1 MFSRGVGGV
10 HSKKEFMVVF
20 NRKETQEKR
29 KDLRKEQTDAE
40 RKLWRQLRS
49 KRMKGY
55 KFYRQYGI
63 GPYIADFYCAEIRI
77 VIEVDG
83 GQHYSEEGM
92 ENDEKR
98 SKFLTGLGIRTIRFS
113 NLDVLK
119 NMEGVVGCIWKEL
132 PLIPS

>member
-1 MFSRGVGGV
+1 
-10 HSKKEFMVVF
+10 MVVF

-29 KDLRKEQTDAE
+29 KDLRKEQTEAE
-40 RKLWRQLRS
+40 KQLWRQLRN

-63 GPYIADFYCAEIRI
+63 GVYIADFYCPERRL

-83 GQHYSEEGM
+83 GGHYSEEGM
-92 ENDEKR
+92 GNDEKR
-98 SKFLTGLGIRTIRFS
+98 SKFLRGFGIRTIRFS

-119 NMEGVVGCIWKEL
+119 NMEGLEVLGRN
-132 PLIPS
+132 